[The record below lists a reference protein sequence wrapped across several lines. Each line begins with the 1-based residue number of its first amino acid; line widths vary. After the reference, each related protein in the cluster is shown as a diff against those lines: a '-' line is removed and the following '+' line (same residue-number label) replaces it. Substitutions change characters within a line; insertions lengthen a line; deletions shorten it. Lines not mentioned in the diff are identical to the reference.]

1 VTDHSAL
8 WMAIDLLHAPARVK
22 TVRSAPLPS
31 DISALLRIT
40 AGDEKAS
47 SEAVQATGHP
57 EQTIKEAAGFFIE
70 QMLFYPAADSYRVLG
85 VSPEATDGE
94 LRRNMSL
101 LLRWLHPD
109 RRRQNER
116 SVFAARVTRAWN
128 DLKTPERRAA
138 YDRSRWLAQTH
149 KSMMRKKSGTRNSQS
164 FRPPN
169 ERSNGSR
176 RVSGRAVH
184 QRTFLQKV
192 ALLLFG
198 RELY

>member
-1 VTDHSAL
+1 MTDHSAL
-8 WMAIDLLHAPARVK
+8 WMAIDLLNAPARVK
-22 TVRSAPLPS
+22 MMRSAPLPS

-40 AGDEKAS
+40 ASDES
-47 SEAVQATGHP
+47 VIWEAVRATGQP
-57 EQTIKEAAGFFIE
+57 EQKIKEAAGFFIE
-70 QMLFYPAADSYRVLG
+70 QMLFYPGADSYRVLG
-85 VSPEATDGE
+85 VRPEATDGE

-116 SVFAARVTRAWN
+116 SVFATRVTRAWN

-149 KSMMRKKSGTRNSQS
+149 KSMMQKKSGTRNSHPLGS
-164 FRPPN
+164 PDAH
-169 ERSNGSR
+169 SNGSR
-176 RVSGRAVH
+176 RGRAVH
-184 QRTFLQKV
+184 QRTGFLQKV
-192 ALLLFG
+192 ALILFG